1 MKVLKYIALSML
13 LFGCKTKTVT
23 LDKERENELSEMKM
37 HFDSTFNL
45 SLKHQLDLQKN
56 QIDFNSNLVLTSASV
71 RDSSGNRIPFH
82 YKHFVD
88 GNLKEEIFLE
98 GGEINAKTETKETKI
113 DEKKQESKVEKGRID
128 VDVGQKKE
136 VEKSKVKKAKKAK
149 TKGFQFGFYVW
160 LFLIVVVIII
170 LAWIG
175 KKFKLPDKFKSIFNT
190 NGG

>member
-1 MKVLKYIALSML
+1 MKTVQYIVLALL
-13 LFGCKTKTVT
+13 VIGCKTKTVT
-23 LDKERENELSEMKM
+23 LDKTRENEFTEMKRY
-37 HFDSTFNL
+37 FDSVFQL
-45 SLKHQLDLQKN
+45 SLKYQLDWKKN
-56 QIDFNSNLVLTSASV
+56 QLDVNSDLVLTSASV
-71 RDSSGNRIPFH
+71 LDSSGNRIPFH

-98 GGEINAKTETKETKI
+98 GGEINAKTETKETKT
-113 DEKKQESKVEKGRID
+113 DEKKEESKVEKGRID

-136 VEKSKVKKAKKAK
+136 AEKSKVKKAKEAK

-160 LFLIVVVIII
+160 LFLIVVVIIV